1 MEHAPAVSWRA
12 ACDELASE
20 LKGSDPAQAPT
31 LEKLE
36 ELRLHFLGREKGK
49 LTELLKG
56 LKNLSIEEKRE
67 LGPRAQALRTALE
80 ESIAKRRAE
89 LEAAH
94 DESAGSSSD
103 LDLTLPAKSPER
115 GRLHPLTYV
124 LGEMTRVLTRMGFS
138 WAEGPQAESEY
149 YNFEA
154 LNIPEHHSARDMH
167 DTFYL
172 KDLPLLLRTHTS
184 PVQIRAMEAARP
196 PLRIICPGRV
206 FRHDTVDATHSAVFH
221 QVEGLAVD
229 KNLSFADLKG
239 TLEAFMQNLLGATT
253 QIRFRP
259 SYFPFTE
266 PSTEVDVKCFFC
278 SGSGCHICK
287 RSGWIELLGAGM
299 VHPNVFKAVGYDP
312 EHWSGFA
319 FGIGVERLAMLRLGV
334 ADIRA
339 FYENDQRFLKPFDE
353 NIV

>member
-1 MEHAPAVSWRA
+1 MEPVARSQWEAS
-12 ACDELASE
+12 CSE
-20 LKGSDPAQAPT
+20 LVAELKSSDPSQSPS

-36 ELRLHFLGREKGK
+36 ELRVHLLGRKGR
-49 LTELLKG
+49 LTELLKS
-56 LKNLSIEEKRE
+56 LKDLPLEEKRE
-67 LGPRAQALRTALE
+67 FGPRAQALKTELDDK
-80 ESIAKRRAE
+80 IAQRRAE
-89 LEAAH
+89 LENAQ
-94 DESAGSSSD
+94 DQSSLASD
-103 LDLTLPAKSPER
+103 GLDLSLPAYVPTR
-115 GRLHPLTYV
+115 GRLHPLT
-124 LGEMTRVLTRMGFS
+124 LTLQEMSRVLTRMGFS
-138 WAEGPQAESEY
+138 WAEGPQAETEY

-184 PVQIRAMEAARP
+184 PVQIRSMESARP
-196 PLRIICPGRV
+196 PLRIISPGRV
-206 FRHDTVDATHSAVFH
+206 FRHDAVDATHSAVFH

-229 KNLSFADLKG
+229 KNVTFADLKG
-239 TLEAFMQNLLGATT
+239 TLQSFMQSLLGPKT

-278 SGSGCHICK
+278 SGSGCGVCK
-287 RSGWIELLGAGM
+287 RSGWIELLGAGL

-312 EHWSGFA
+312 ERWSGFA
-319 FGIGVERLAMLRLGV
+319 FGIGVERLTMLRLGV
-334 ADIRA
+334 ADIRF
-339 FYENDQRFLKPFDE
+339 FYENDQRFLRQFDE